1 MQAAGGST
9 TIATARDIVKTEGV
23 RGLYRGGLPLVLGGA
38 LYVATFMLI
47 PNLEFIHH
55 DAAAVLDVTV
65 KVYRL
70 VNNHNNL
77 PVVNEYVVIFCA

>member
-47 PNLEFIHH
+47 PNLEFI
-55 DAAAVLDVTV
+55 
-65 KVYRL
+65 VYCIGCHCKSL
-70 VNNHNNL
+70 QT
-77 PVVNEYVVIFCA
+77 CQ